1 MRRRMHRRDNT
12 HKAIKEG
19 LIAAGFSVAD
29 TSQLGSSFPDLVA
42 GKYGMDI
49 KIECKTPRDM
59 KTELGRRKTAQDA
72 FSDGQA
78 SFAST
83 WKGTP
88 VIAAY
93 CLEDA
98 LHGFAMLQKKNGYV
112 R

>member
-1 MRRRMHRRDNT
+1 VRYANRRDST
-12 HKAIKEG
+12 HKAIAEG
-19 LIAAGFSVAD
+19 LLKAGFSVVD
-29 TSQLGSSFPDLVA
+29 TSRVGDDFPDLII
-42 GKYGMDI
+42 GKYGIDA

-72 FSDGQA
+72 FSEGQD

-98 LHGFAMLQKKNGYV
+98 LHGFAMLQKKNGWV